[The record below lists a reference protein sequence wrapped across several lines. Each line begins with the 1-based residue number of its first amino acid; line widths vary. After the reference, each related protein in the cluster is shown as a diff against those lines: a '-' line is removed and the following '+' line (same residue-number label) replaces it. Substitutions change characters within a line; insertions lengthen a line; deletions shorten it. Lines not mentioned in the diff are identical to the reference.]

1 MKSFNLVV
9 LMGNLTRDVDIR
21 YIPSGA
27 AIGAFSLALNREWF
41 DASTKEK
48 KTACSFID
56 CKIWGKSAENLA
68 QYAKKGSPLHLS
80 GRLEQESWDDKQSG
94 QKRSKIVVV
103 VEEFSFIGGG
113 EQSNAH
119 APAMA
124 RPPQRQSTSVKPKE
138 SQPELQ
144 PTEPDDVPF

>member
-1 MKSFNLVV
+1 L
-9 LMGNLTRDVDIR
+9 
-21 YIPSGA
+21 
-27 AIGAFSLALNREWF
+27 

-48 KTACSFID
+48 KTAVTFLD

-80 GRLEQESWDDKQSG
+80 GRLEQELWDDKQSG

-103 VEEFSFIGGG
+103 VDEFSFIGGG
-113 EQSNAH
+113 DKQDSRATAPSAQSQSASV
-119 APAMA
+119 AP
-124 RPPQRQSTSVKPKE
+124 S

-144 PTEPDDVPF
+144 PKTEPEDDVPF